1 MRSYELIIIGA
12 GAAGMMAAVSAA
24 ENGIPGEKILVLE
37 RNEKPG
43 KKIYITGKGR
53 CNLTNACG
61 AEELF
66 SNIPRQAKFLYPA
79 FYAFSNQNA
88 IEFFEHAGMKTKTER
103 GNRVF
108 PASGHASD
116 VIRVL
121 ADEMKRNGIR
131 VEYHAR
137 VKRLLEREGEIR
149 GTVLCDGKCF
159 DAERVLIATG
169 GMSYPST
176 GSSGD
181 GYVLARQMG
190 HEITGLHPSLVPFAA
205 GDEDLVPALQGL
217 APKNVRVKIFDP
229 RKPKKILFEDFG
241 EMLFTHFGV
250 SGPLMLTASSLVGAH
265 LDAGGPDRRPDRR
278 SDGEDACQAGYGG
291 ESPVGN
297 HSDGSLTLLIDWKP
311 ALSEEELDRRILRD
325 FEENKNRQ
333 FKNALGGLI
342 PAKLIPVL
350 IARSG
355 IPGEKKVNGIT
366 RQERK
371 NLTLCLKQ
379 FSVTLTGLRDFNEA
393 IITRGGI
400 ALNGV
405 NPSTMESKRIRGLL
419 FAGEVLD
426 LDALTGGFNLQIAW
440 STGYLAGFHAAE
452 EYRLSK

>member
-24 ENGIPGEKILVLE
+24 KNGIPGEKILVLE

-43 KKIYITGKGR
+43 KKLYITGKGR

-61 AEELF
+61 VEELF
-66 SNIPRQAKFLYPA
+66 SNVPRQAKFLYPA
-79 FYAFSNQNA
+79 FYAFTNQNV
-88 IEFFEHAGMKTKTER
+88 IEFFEQAGMKTKTER

-108 PASGHASD
+108 PASDHASD

-121 ADEMKRNGIR
+121 ANEMKKNGIR

-149 GTVLCDGKCF
+149 GVALFDGKCF
-159 DAERVLIATG
+159 DAQRVLIATG

-181 GYVLARQMG
+181 GYALARQVG
-190 HEITGLHPSLVPFAA
+190 HEVTGLYPSLVPFAA
-205 GDEDLVPALQGL
+205 GDKDLVPALQGL

-229 RKPKKILFEDFG
+229 ENPKKILFEDFG

-250 SGPLMLTASSLVGAH
+250 SGPLMLTASSLVGAR
-265 LDAGGPDRRPDRR
+265 LNK
-278 SDGEDACQAGYGG
+278 DGSGECTDVRDACQKG
-291 ESPVGN
+291 P
-297 HSDGSLTLLIDWKP
+297 DKTLTLLIDWKP
-311 ALSEEELDRRILRD
+311 ALSGEDLDRRILRD
-325 FEENKNRQ
+325 FEENKNRR

-342 PAKLIPVL
+342 PVKLIPVV

-355 IPGEKKVNGIT
+355 IPEEKKVNGIT

-393 IITRGGI
+393 IITRGGV

-405 NPSTMESKRIRGLL
+405 NPSTMESKRVRGLL

-440 STGYLAGFHAAE
+440 SSGYLAGLHAAE
-452 EYRLSK
+452 EYRSTK